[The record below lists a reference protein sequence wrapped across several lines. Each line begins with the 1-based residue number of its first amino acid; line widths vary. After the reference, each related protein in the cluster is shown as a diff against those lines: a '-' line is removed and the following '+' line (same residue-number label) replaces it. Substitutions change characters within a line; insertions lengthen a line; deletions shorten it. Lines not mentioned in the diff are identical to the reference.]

1 MLAEKNVL
9 VSPKKGCEKNLLLLG
24 KISYPRLARQSSIYF
39 FQSMVNLKKTH
50 LKSNGQAE
58 IIIYKTF
65 YVAFELHR
73 IFSTELFHLLQFG
86 GIFNKQLFTAK
97 QLFRF
102 VFLSS
107 MKRGRL
113 FKTCR
118 LVYYPL
124 LSCLILCLRMT
135 LPISVLGHAQKG
147 VGNIFE
153 QCNIC
158 IS

>member
-24 KISYPRLARQSSIYF
+24 KIIYPRLLRQSSIYI
-39 FQSMVNLKKTH
+39 FQTMANLKKTH

-73 IFSTELFHLLQFG
+73 IFSTELFNFLQFG

-124 LSCLILCLRMT
+124 LSLLDFCA
-135 LPISVLGHAQKG
+135 SG
-147 VGNIFE
+147 
-153 QCNIC
+153 
-158 IS
+158 